1 MFLNKLLLN
10 SLLTFSE
17 NNGKLLWYHFLS
29 ILLGLLNWNRV
40 SFDLLLLFLNPM
52 ATCDDI
58 ELDFESF
65 LLNLVNINWSYLC
78 LLFDLLPFTIK
89 VESYSVGILLLDLD
103 LAKLEYSVWSLWV
116 LPDEYSVSK
125 RLLLNWNWCEDFLLL
140 DLSRLLLLLLCYLD
154 LFFFLFYRITLKPYY
169 SMSGSGCVWS
179 LYADLKLNLVFES
192 LLSRIVGLNYFWN
205 FFVRF
210 GLFFYSGKYLP
221 I

>member
-1 MFLNKLLLN
+1 
-10 SLLTFSE
+10 
-17 NNGKLLWYHFLS
+17 
-29 ILLGLLNWNRV
+29 
-40 SFDLLLLFLNPM
+40 M

-65 LLNLVNINWSYLC
+65 LLNVVNINWSSFC
-78 LLFDLLPFTIK
+78 LLFDLLPFIIT

-103 LAKLEYSVWSLWV
+103 LAKLEYPVWSLWV

-154 LFFFLFYRITLKPYY
+154 LLFFLFYRITLKPYY

-192 LLSRIVGLNYFWN
+192 LLSRMVGLNYFWN

-210 GLFFYSGKYLP
+210 GFFFYSGKYLP